1 MSQPPD
7 DHLKALW
14 QGQETETKPMS
25 VDAIR
30 ARAARFTNLRRWVFL
45 FGLFLMLAEIVIFG
59 RYALTLPLPGT
70 AARVGLLT
78 ILVGLGWMIARFS
91 LLAPRRFP
99 DAKASGESI
108 LEYHRMELQRRET
121 FGSQVVMV
129 GPVLLGAVIFVVGV
143 MIARPRVAL
152 QAAPLL
158 LLIGLWFVGA
168 WRMVRRSERK
178 RLRKLAEIEATR
190 VEPD

>member
-14 QGQETETKPMS
+14 QGQETENKPMS

-30 ARAARFTNLRRWVFL
+30 ARAARFTNLRRMVFL
-45 FGLFLMLAEIVIFG
+45 FGLGLMLTEIVIFG
-59 RYALTLPLPGT
+59 RFALVLPGT
-70 AARVGLLT
+70 VTRVGLLM

-99 DAKASGESI
+99 DAKASGETI
-108 LEYHRMELQRRET
+108 LEYHVMELQRRET
-121 FGSQVVMV
+121 FRSQVVMV
-129 GPVLLGAVIFVVGV
+129 GPLLLGAAIFVVGI

-158 LLIGLWFVGA
+158 VLIGLWLVGA
-168 WRMVRRSERK
+168 WWMLRVGERK

-190 VEPD
+190 VEQD

>member
-14 QGQETETKPMS
+14 QGQETENKPMS

-30 ARAARFTNLRRWVFL
+30 ARAARFTNLRRIVFL
-45 FGLFLMLAEIVIFG
+45 FGLVLMLTEIVIFG
-59 RYALTLPLPGT
+59 RFALVLPGT
-70 AARVGLLT
+70 VTRVGLLM

-99 DAKASGESI
+99 DAKASGETI
-108 LEYHRMELQRRET
+108 LEYHVMELQRRET
-121 FGSQVVMV
+121 FRSQVVMV
-129 GPVLLGAVIFVVGV
+129 GPLLLGAAIFVVGI

-158 LLIGLWFVGA
+158 VLIGLWLVGA
-168 WRMVRRSERK
+168 WWMLRVGERK

-190 VEPD
+190 VEQD

>member
-14 QGQETETKPMS
+14 QGQETENKPMS

-30 ARAARFTNLRRWVFL
+30 ARAARFTNLRRMVFL
-45 FGLFLMLAEIVIFG
+45 FGLVLMLTEIVIFG
-59 RYALTLPLPGT
+59 RFALVLPGT
-70 AARVGLLT
+70 VTRVGLLM

-99 DAKASGESI
+99 DAKASGETI
-108 LEYHRMELQRRET
+108 LEYHVMELQRRET
-121 FGSQVVMV
+121 FRSQVVMV
-129 GPVLLGAVIFVVGV
+129 GPLLLGAAIFVVGI

-158 LLIGLWFVGA
+158 VLIGLWLVGA
-168 WRMVRRSERK
+168 WWMLRVGERK

-190 VEPD
+190 VEQD

>member
-14 QGQETETKPMS
+14 QGQETENKPMS

-30 ARAARFTNLRRWVFL
+30 ARAARFTNLRRIVFL
-45 FGLFLMLAEIVIFG
+45 FGLVLMLTEIVIFG
-59 RYALTLPLPGT
+59 RFALILPGT
-70 AARVGLLT
+70 VTRVGLLM

-99 DAKASGESI
+99 DAKASGETI
-108 LEYHRMELQRRET
+108 LEYHVMELQRRET
-121 FGSQVVMV
+121 FRSQVVMV
-129 GPVLLGAVIFVVGV
+129 GPLLLGAAIFVVGI

-158 LLIGLWFVGA
+158 VLIGLWLVGA
-168 WRMVRRSERK
+168 WWMLRVGERK

-190 VEPD
+190 VEQD

>member
-14 QGQETETKPMS
+14 QGQETENKPMS

-30 ARAARFTNLRRWVFL
+30 ARAARFTNLRRMVFL
-45 FGLFLMLAEIVIFG
+45 FGLVLMLTEIVIFG
-59 RYALTLPLPGT
+59 RFALILPGT
-70 AARVGLLT
+70 VTRVGLLM

-99 DAKASGESI
+99 DAKASGETI
-108 LEYHRMELQRRET
+108 LEYHVMELQRRET
-121 FGSQVVMV
+121 FRSQVVMV
-129 GPVLLGAVIFVVGV
+129 GPLLLGAAIFVVGI

-158 LLIGLWFVGA
+158 VLIGLWLVGA
-168 WRMVRRSERK
+168 WWMLRVGERK

-190 VEPD
+190 VEQD